1 MACLDGRSSSS
12 LTSPRTRDTRIP
24 ALRISARPHRLW
36 LAGLFVVAGPAPAC
50 STNAGGPAPGQS
62 HFTIRA
68 EVPAATPAASS
79 VFVAGNFNGWNPG
92 DSAYRLE
99 RDAKGG
105 YWIALPDSVRGNLEF
120 KFTLGSWDA
129 VETDKT
135 GGDIR
140 NRSAVVR
147 SGPNAD
153 HVARIAAWRDPKKV
167 RVIVHT
173 ARPGV
178 SVVREDFEIPELG
191 RKRRVWVY
199 LPQGYESGL
208 DRYPVLY
215 MHDGQNIFDNATAF
229 AGEWGIDETLDSLQA
244 VRGKGVIVVA
254 VDHGG
259 DKRIDEYS
267 PWKHAKYGGGE
278 GAKYVDFLVKR
289 LKPFI
294 DSRYRTEPDRLN
306 TGIAGSSMGGLISLY
321 ALVKYPDVFARAGIF
336 SPALWI
342 APEAYSFV
350 RAAAPLK
357 PDVRI
362 YFVSG
367 ALEASTG
374 DDPGVYVRDQQ
385 RMVDT
390 LIAAGLRKDANV
402 VAFVRADGKHAEW
415 FWRREFPAAYKWLF
429 QR

>member
-1 MACLDGRSSSS
+1 LG
-12 LTSPRTRDTRIP
+12 
-24 ALRISARPHRLW
+24 
-36 LAGLFVVAGPAPAC
+36 GLFAVSALTAAC
-50 STNAGGPAPGQS
+50 SANARGPAPGPS

-68 EVPAATPAASS
+68 EVPGAIPPGSD

-92 DSAYRLE
+92 DSAYRLQ

-129 VETDKT
+129 VETDNA
-135 GGDIR
+135 GGDIQ

-147 SGPNAD
+147 AGPNPE
-153 HVARIAAWRDPKKV
+153 HVARIAAWRDPKKA
-167 RVIVHT
+167 RVIAHT

-178 SVVREDFEIPELG
+178 SVLREDFDIPELG

-199 LPQGYESGL
+199 LPNGYESGSA
-208 DRYPVLY
+208 RYPVLY
-215 MHDGQNIFDNATAF
+215 MHDGQNVFDNATAF

-244 VRGKGVIVVA
+244 AGGKGIIVVA

-278 GAKYVDFLVKR
+278 GGKYVDFLVKE

-294 DSRYRTEPDRLN
+294 DSRYRTMPDRMN

-342 APEAYSFV
+342 APAAYSFV

-357 PDVRI
+357 PDVRV

-374 DDPGVYVRDQQ
+374 DDTVYVRDQE
-385 RMVDT
+385 RMIDA
-390 LIAAGLRKDANV
+390 LIAAGLRKDTSV
-402 VAFVRADGKHAEW
+402 VAFVRPDGKHSEW

-429 QR
+429 ER